1 MDIDTKGSSCHHVK
15 TVSLALSFRESR
27 QSHKYNRRHILIQFS
42 GHLVKFN
49 KRIWMSLET
58 KQGKGAHCQ
67 VLPLDFYFCLF
78 AWSKCGLDSGPE
90 ALVGIC
96 SPLRSS
102 PCVVTSWT
110 PRVRRER
117 AGLGSRSLISHETCA
132 PSKTCLFSWDI

>member
-58 KQGKGAHCQ
+58 KQAKGAHCQ

-102 PCVVTSWT
+102 LLDPQ
-110 PRVRRER
+110 
-117 AGLGSRSLISHETCA
+117 
-132 PSKTCLFSWDI
+132 SKTRASWVRKQILDLPRDLCTQ